1 MAALVARWAA
11 LAPRIRVLL
20 GALALAALGAAVF
33 AVALQRDSRVPL
45 FAAPLSSDALA
56 EVAER
61 LSEWNVPFVPTQT
74 NVRVDPQRRGDLL
87 LRLSL
92 AGVPHGHLASTA
104 EALAKAG
111 PLTPQMVL
119 EAQQRDGL
127 AGDVASGLRG
137 LPGVADAR
145 VIIAPAER
153 GTFADD
159 PSHGATAAVRLAL
172 APGATLPAAT
182 VDGIRHYV
190 AGAVAGLAP
199 EHVTILDDR
208 GLALGGTAAAAASN
222 GPPASDAGMLEAS
235 LQSALD
241 AALGTGAAIV
251 RLRVDYDAR
260 SRERHAVTR
269 KPLGSRPVLT
279 TSNDETYRSATKT
292 YSKRQGSVDRG
303 SEVDDEKIET
313 PAGRIERISVGIALD
328 AAHAGDAKKIEALAI
343 ATLGLVPARG
353 DTVSIETMAFPHPV
367 ARMPSAGAGWLGLAT
382 SLAPAAILACAVV
395 LGIRFAARPAAVFGE
410 TVVSRIAASR
420 TSRAVAAFPPD
431 RVRGALAKEP
441 PHTAAA
447 IISALPAATATAVLE
462 MYSPE
467 ERAAIVRRMARGTA
481 PAMPDYET
489 VLRRG

>member
-145 VIIAPAER
+145 VIIAPPNAGR
-153 GTFADD
+153 SPTIRR
-159 PSHGATAAVRLAL
+159 TARRRRSGSRSRLARRCRRRPSTASGTTSR
-172 APGATLPAAT
+172 APSP
-182 VDGIRHYV
+182 
-190 AGAVAGLAP
+190 
-199 EHVTILDDR
+199 
-208 GLALGGTAAAAASN
+208 
-222 GPPASDAGMLEAS
+222 
-235 LQSALD
+235 
-241 AALGTGAAIV
+241 
-251 RLRVDYDAR
+251 
-260 SRERHAVTR
+260 
-269 KPLGSRPVLT
+269 GSRPST
-279 TSNDETYRSATKT
+279 
-292 YSKRQGSVDRG
+292 
-303 SEVDDEKIET
+303 
-313 PAGRIERISVGIALD
+313 
-328 AAHAGDAKKIEALAI
+328 
-343 ATLGLVPARG
+343 
-353 DTVSIETMAFPHPV
+353 
-367 ARMPSAGAGWLGLAT
+367 
-382 SLAPAAILACAVV
+382 
-395 LGIRFAARPAAVFGE
+395 
-410 TVVSRIAASR
+410 
-420 TSRAVAAFPPD
+420 
-431 RVRGALAKEP
+431 
-441 PHTAAA
+441 
-447 IISALPAATATAVLE
+447 
-462 MYSPE
+462 
-467 ERAAIVRRMARGTA
+467 
-481 PAMPDYET
+481 
-489 VLRRG
+489 